1 MQLLSIYNTASAYV
15 ERPTRDIVIQEG
27 HPISQSHSHN
37 FTLWNAQPIYKGI
50 SQQTSSS
57 HNLDSPPTTYLDF
70 SAMTTA
76 TSVIFP
82 PLNPPKSYG
91 QLLIATTASSKAS
104 NST

>member
-1 MQLLSIYNTASAYV
+1 MLND
-15 ERPTRDIVIQEG
+15 PRDMGIQEG
-27 HPISQSHSHN
+27 SPNQSHMCHN

-50 SQQTSSS
+50 GQQTSSS
-57 HNLDSPPTTYLDF
+57 HSRDGPPTTYLDF

-91 QLLIATTASSKAS
+91 QLLIATTVSSKAS
-104 NST
+104 NSI